1 MSRLQSLLFIIPL
14 IFWSYHLQ
22 AQQEFSVRKK
32 HFNIEASGL
41 AIQGYD
47 PVSYFSN
54 SPTKGKSEIYLFYN
68 GVKYLFASQQNLQT
82 FKLNPLKYE
91 PAYGGWCAYAMGQYG
106 EKVEVDPLK
115 YKIVDGKLNL
125 FYYSIINNTLNKWN
139 EKEAELKPL
148 ADKNWAR
155 IIKQ

>member
-1 MSRLQSLLFIIPL
+1 MKPILLFYL
-14 IFWSYHLQ
+14 TLATFANAY
-22 AQQEFSVRKK
+22 AQQDFATRKK
-32 HFNIEASGL
+32 HFNIESSGL

-47 PVSYFSN
+47 PVSYFTS
-54 SPTKGKSEIYLFYN
+54 SPIKGKSDIYLYYN

-82 FKLNPLKYE
+82 FKLNPTKYE
-91 PAYGGWCAYAMGQYG
+91 PTYGGWCAYAMGQYG

-139 EKEAELKPL
+139 EKESELKPL
-148 ADKNWAR
+148 ADKNWAK